1 MKTYRRIA
9 VVVGLLYLMANIAGP
24 IGYGIEL
31 PILDAP
37 DYLANIAAN
46 DTNWL
51 LGGLLELVMA
61 VGVGGISI
69 VIYPVLRKQ
78 SPTVA
83 IGYIVARTVEVVIY
97 VVGII
102 SMLSLLTLGQE
113 YVAAGMPDGT
123 HFQTIGELLQ
133 ASRDWGGHV
142 VLDVAVFPL
151 AALMLNAVLYRARLV
166 PRLLSG
172 LGLVSAVLYWAAG
185 VLVMF
190 DLIVPLSTPH
200 IILQAPL
207 GIQEMLFALWLIVKG
222 FNTEAVAAE

>member
-46 DTNWL
+46 ETKWL
-51 LGGLLELVMA
+51 SGALLELVMA
-61 VGVGGISI
+61 IGVGGIAI

-78 SPTVA
+78 NPTVA
-83 IGYIVARTVEVVIY
+83 IGYVAARTVEVVIY

-113 YVAAGMPDGT
+113 YVAAGMPVGS

-133 ASRDWGGHV
+133 AERDWGGHV

-166 PRLLSG
+166 PRWLSG
-172 LGLVSAVLYWAAG
+172 LGLISAVLYWAAG

-190 DLIVPLSTPH
+190 DLVVPLSTPH

-207 GIQEMLFALWLIVKG
+207 GIQEMIFALWLIVKG
-222 FNTEAVAAE
+222 FNTEAIAAE